1 MHSVTDDDS
10 KRPPALGPDD
20 DAGSADDNGAFG
32 DVDAAGAVFASAE
45 HADAEYAEL
54 RSPRPWLREAYVGV
68 SDALQQHRAPSVIWG
83 DERDAVSTALE
94 WATAHTDRATDPH
107 STARSAE
114 ELAESIGDVIT
125 PEGIGAE
132 RAMTLYNDVLLPA
145 TRSSDDP
152 LNLAYIPAAPTRA
165 AVAFDAVVSAANVFG
180 GLWEGGAGAIF
191 AENQVLRWLSDL
203 MGWPE
208 TSAGVF
214 VSGGTN
220 GNLSALATA
229 REHARSTRGAKP
241 AGGWAL
247 ACSETAHSSIASAA
261 RLLDIDVVTVPVDER
276 GHLTGA
282 ALAPILDADERI
294 CAVVASGGTTNA
306 GIVDDIASVVEV
318 AHRHGAWVHID
329 GAYGGAALAAPS
341 ARGRFAGIE
350 EADSFIVDPHKWLFA
365 PYDCCALIYRDPRPA
380 AAAHA
385 QHAAYLDSINRGE
398 SNPSDLA
405 AHLSRRTRGLPL
417 WYSLATHGTDRYT
430 RAIERCLA
438 TARSVADA
446 IDHLDHL
453 ELLLQPE
460 LSVVLFQRPGWDADA
475 YALWSQRLAKNGT
488 MLCVP
493 TKHAGQTALRLAFL
507 NPDTDPTTVID
518 ILAQTMLEADGS

>member
-1 MHSVTDDDS
+1 MLGVTDDLDYS
-10 KRPPALGPDD
+10 RTVA
-20 DAGSADDNGAFG
+20 
-32 DVDAAGAVFASAE
+32 DAAAAADSHPARPGDPSARE
-45 HADAEYAEL
+45 RAAFADA
-54 RSPRPWLREAYVGV
+54 
-68 SDALQQHRAPSVIWG
+68 SDALQRHREPSVIWG
-83 DERDAVSTALE
+83 DEREAVSAALE
-94 WATAHTDRATDPH
+94 WATAHNALASDPLA
-107 STARSAE
+107 TARSAE
-114 ELAESIGDVIT
+114 ELAAEVGDVIT

-132 RAMTLYNDVLLPA
+132 EAIRLYDQVLVPA
-145 TRSSDDP
+145 TRPTDDP
-152 LNLAYIPAAPTRA
+152 LNLAYIPGAPTRA

-203 MGWPE
+203 LGWPE
-208 TSAGVF
+208 DAAGVF

-229 REHARSTRGAKP
+229 REHALATRGAKP
-241 AGGWAL
+241 QGGWAL
-247 ACSETAHSSIASAA
+247 ACSQTAHSSVASAA
-261 RLLDIDVVTVPVDER
+261 RLLDMDVVTVPFDEH

-282 ALAPILDADERI
+282 ALENVLAADERI

-318 AHRHGAWVHID
+318 AHRHGAWVHVD

-341 ARGRFAGIE
+341 ARERFAGIE

-385 QHAAYLDSINRGE
+385 QHAAYLDSIDRGE

-417 WYSLATHGTDRYT
+417 WFSLATHGTDRYS
-430 RAIERCLA
+430 RAVERCLA

-446 IDHLDHL
+446 IDQLDHL
-453 ELLLQPE
+453 ELLMRPE
-460 LSVVLFQRPGWDADA
+460 LSVVLFRRPGWDAEA
-475 YALWSQRLAKNGT
+475 YSRWSNRLAKEGI

-493 TKHAGQTALRLAFL
+493 TKSFGETALRLAFV
-507 NPDTDPTTVID
+507 NPDTDPTRVIE
-518 ILAQTMLEADGS
+518 ILQTTMLEDDGS